1 MRRLLIVLVASL
13 VLGLVG
19 GVGRAWAGDLIP
31 PPSDLGTVQTA
42 TQSNDGSNSANQ
54 SATSQPTV
62 VSGPNVA
69 IANSGDSCNPCGG
82 SGSTTQNS
90 GNNVDAS
97 TSNNANQTNNQAN
110 GAGQTQTVDGGGSG
124 NTSQSADQSNK
135 GENTANQSATSEPV
149 VVSGPN
155 VAALNSGD
163 VHQNSGNTVD
173 ASSSNDAN
181 QSNNQ
186 SNGAGQSQTVS
197 DGDCCHSGGAEQSA
211 SQSNEGSNDANQSAT
226 SRPVVVSGGNYA
238 IANKGDVNQNSG
250 NDVDGSS
257 SNTANQSNNQHNGAG
272 QSQTVADGG
281 SGCCSDHSGT
291 SQSADQS
298 NSGSNSANQSAYSA
312 PVVVSGPNVA
322 AFNGWGHDACNP
334 CGGDGATVNQ
344 NSGNTVYAPS
354 SNSATQTNNQSNGLG
369 QTQSVDGGS
378 GCCSG
383 TGDVT
388 QEATQSNH
396 GQNTADQRAFSGGY
410 VSSGG
415 NYAFGNKGD
424 VSQNSGNTVWAPSSN
439 SATQTNNQSNGL
451 GQTQTVN
458 GSGSGCCSGT
468 GDVTQSAEQSNWG
481 SNSANQSAYSAP
493 VVESGPNVAF
503 GNGWGHDACN
513 PCGGGSGTVNQNS
526 GNTVWAPSSNTAN
539 QTNNQ
544 SNGLGQTQTVNG
556 AGSGCCGSGDVTQSA
571 SQSNSGENSANQTAY
586 SAPVVE
592 SGKNAAFFN
601 HGDTTQNSGN
611 NVNAASTNT
620 ATQGNNQSNN
630 LGQSQTVDRG
640 GCCPPNDCN
649 PCNSCPPPPC
659 EPKPCPPPPCEPK
672 PCEPKPC
679 PPPPCEPKPCEP
691 KPCEPKTR
699 QPKSNSGRGNL
710 SETGTGTRQS
720 NSSTLKNPH
729 EGETGPGDHPT
740 DDYDPGNSG
749 SHNRGGD

>member
-1 MRRLLIVLVASL
+1 MKRLFIVLVASF

-19 GVGRAWAGDLIP
+19 GVGPAWAGDLIP
-31 PPSDLGTVQTA
+31 SPSDVGTTQTA
-42 TQSNDGSNSANQ
+42 TQSNDGSNSASQ

-69 IANSGDSCNPCGG
+69 IANSGDSCNPCGDG
-82 SGSTTQNS
+82 GGTTQNS
-90 GNNVDAS
+90 GNTVDAS
-97 TSNNANQTNNQAN
+97 TANNATQTNNQAN

-124 NTSQSADQSNK
+124 NTSQSADQSNT

-155 VAALNSGD
+155 VAAFNSGD
-163 VHQNSGNTVD
+163 VNQNSGNTVD
-173 ASSSNDAN
+173 ASSSNNATQSNNQSNGAGQSQTDSDGGCCHSGGDTSQSASQSNEGTNKADQSATSAPVVVSGGNYAVGNKSDVDQNSGNTVDASSSNTAN

-186 SNGAGQSQTVS
+186 SNGAGQSQTAA
-197 DGDCCHSGGAEQSA
+197 D
-211 SQSNEGSNDANQSAT
+211 
-226 SRPVVVSGGNYA
+226 
-238 IANKGDVNQNSG
+238 
-250 NDVDGSS
+250 
-257 SNTANQSNNQHNGAG
+257 NGH
-272 QSQTVADGG
+272 
-281 SGCCSDHSGT
+281 CCSSDSST

-298 NSGSNSANQSAYSA
+298 NSGTNEANQSAYSA

-322 AFNGWGHDACNP
+322 IANGWGHDSCNP
-334 CGGDGATVNQ
+334 CGGSGGTVTQ

-369 QTQSVDGGS
+369 QTQTVNGSGGS
-378 GCCSG
+378 CCSG

-388 QEATQSNH
+388 QEATQSNDAE
-396 GQNTADQRAFSGGY
+396 NTATQRAMSGGY

-424 VSQNSGNTVWAPSSN
+424 VSQNSGNVVWAPSSN

-458 GSGSGCCSGT
+458 GSGWGCCSST
-468 GDVTQSAEQSNWG
+468 GDVTQSADQSNYG
-481 SNSANQSAYSAP
+481 SNSADQSAYSAP
-493 VVESGPNVAF
+493 VVESGPNVAV
-503 GNGWGHDACN
+503 GNGWGHSPCN
-513 PCGGGSGTVNQNS
+513 PCGGNGGTVNQNS
-526 GNTVWAPSSNTAN
+526 GNVVYAPSSNSAT

-544 SNGLGQTQTVNG
+544 SNGLGQSQTVNG
-556 AGSGCCGSGDVTQSA
+556 SGWGCCSNAGDVTQTA
-571 SQSNSGENSANQTAY
+571 SQSNDGENTANQTAY

-601 HGDTTQNSGN
+601 NGGVTQNSGN
-611 NVNAASTNT
+611 SVNAASTNT
-620 ATQGNNQSNN
+620 TTQGNNQSNN
-630 LGQSQTVDRG
+630 LGQSQTVNRG
-640 GCCPPNDCN
+640 GCCAPRDCN
-649 PCNSCPPPPC
+649 PCN
-659 EPKPCPPPPCEPK
+659 PCPPPPCEPK

-691 KPCEPKTR
+691 NPCEPKTH

-729 EGETGPGDHPT
+729 QGETGPGDHPT